1 VGRRSGG
8 GGGGGVV
15 EEVVT
20 VRAVCAFEAQ
30 KAHELS
36 LEEGEV
42 LYMCPHTIMC
52 PPILL
57 CICPPYSCICPYT
70 TIHVCPH
77 TTVYLRAIDPAEA
90 LE

>member
-1 VGRRSGG
+1 
-8 GGGGGVV
+8 VV

-42 LYMCPHTIMC
+42 LYMCP
-52 PPILL
+52 
-57 CICPPYSCICPYT
+57 PY
-70 TIHVCPH
+70 
-77 TTVYLRAIDPAEA
+77 
-90 LE
+90 